1 MDIHGWKLE
10 MYIYKIEKILILYF
24 LCNFTMD
31 PSNMTKELERNIASI
46 NLLMAKQQKQ
56 IKELEQLATY
66 YKNRNA
72 NLEADFIEM
81 AATIEI
87 LEKEKAVQI
96 KS

>member
-1 MDIHGWKLE
+1 
-10 MYIYKIEKILILYF
+10 
-24 LCNFTMD
+24 MD
-31 PSNMTKELERNIASI
+31 PSNMTNELERNIASI
-46 NLLMAKQQKQ
+46 NFLMVNQQKQ
-56 IKELEQLATY
+56 IKELEQLAKY

-87 LEKEKAVQI
+87 LEKAKADQI

>member
-1 MDIHGWKLE
+1 

-46 NLLMAKQQKQ
+46 NLLMANQQKQ

-87 LEKEKAVQI
+87 LEKAKAEQI

>member
-1 MDIHGWKLE
+1 

-31 PSNMTKELERNIASI
+31 PSNMTKELERNIDSI

>member
-1 MDIHGWKLE
+1 LDIPGWKLE

-46 NLLMAKQQKQ
+46 NLLMANQQKQ

-87 LEKEKAVQI
+87 LEKAKAEQI

>member
-1 MDIHGWKLE
+1 
-10 MYIYKIEKILILYF
+10 
-24 LCNFTMD
+24 MD
-31 PSNMTKELERNIASI
+31 PKAITSQLERNIASV
-46 NLLMAKQQKQ
+46 NMLLDQQQKKIQ
-56 IKELEQLATY
+56 ELEQLATY

-87 LEKEKAVQI
+87 LEKAKAEQI